1 MSTDVIEIG
10 LVGDGD
16 IGEITGLLNREI
28 AEGFAH
34 FGTAPEK
41 EETIRGLWAA
51 GKAFHPWLVARDGDG
66 RFLGFAKS
74 SAWNPRGAYAW
85 CVEVSVYIAPGAQ
98 RMGLGTRLYGRLFE
112 ILRAQG
118 YVTVVAGASVPN
130 EGSDRL
136 HRAMGMRVIGEHEAI
151 GYKFGRWYGVRYYQ
165 GFLGE
170 KGAVPGVVLSVAE
183 VLG

>member
-1 MSTDVIEIG
+1 MDTDTVEIG
-10 LVGDGD
+10 LVGEGD

-34 FGTAPEK
+34 FGTEPER

-51 GKAFHPWLVARDGDG
+51 HHETHPWLVARDWDG

-74 SAWNPRGAYAW
+74 SVWNPRGAYDW
-85 CVEVSVYIAPGAQ
+85 CVEVSVYIAPHAQ

-136 HRAMGMRVIGEHEAI
+136 HKAMGMRVIGEHEAI

-165 GFLGE
+165 GFLRE
-170 KGAVPGVVLSVAE
+170 KGSVPGVVLRVAD
-183 VLG
+183 VVG